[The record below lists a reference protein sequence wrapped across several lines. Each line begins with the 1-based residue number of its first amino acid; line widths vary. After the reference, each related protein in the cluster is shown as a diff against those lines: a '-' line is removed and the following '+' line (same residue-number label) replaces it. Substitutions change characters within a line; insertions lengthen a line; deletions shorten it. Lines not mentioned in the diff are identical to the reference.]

1 MKRSLLYWQLFQ
13 DWFIFGCA
21 KKEEQK
27 GQYLVKINGVTI
39 TKEDLKK
46 EVEALPPFA
55 QKMFEG
61 EEGIARLIDELI
73 KKELLYQEA
82 KKKGLDRDAA
92 YLKKVADS
100 QKLILISAL
109 LEKEIE
115 DKAKLSDKDVRDFY
129 EKNKADFMVQGKT
142 IEFEKIRDMLAQR
155 LTAQKQKEVFDGY
168 VENLKKSYKIDVNKD
183 AIAGLS
189 KKEEPKKEDVKKEEP
204 KKEEAV
210 KEEKKAPSK
219 EKPRK

>member
-1 MKRSLLYWQLFQ
+1 
-13 DWFIFGCA
+13 
-21 KKEEQK
+21 
-27 GQYLVKINGVTI
+27 
-39 TKEDLKK
+39 
-46 EVEALPPFA
+46 
-55 QKMFEG
+55 
-61 EEGIARLIDELI
+61 
-73 KKELLYQEA
+73 
-82 KKKGLDRDAA
+82 
-92 YLKKVADS
+92 
-100 QKLILISAL
+100 
-109 LEKEIE
+109 
-115 DKAKLSDKDVRDFY
+115 
-129 EKNKADFMVQGKT
+129 MVQGKT

>member
-1 MKRSLLYWQLFQ
+1 MKRLIVLAVISGL
-13 DWFIFGCA
+13 FIFGCA
-21 KKEEQK
+21 KKEEK
-27 GQYLVKINGVTI
+27 GQYLVKINSVTI

-82 KKKGLDRDAA
+82 KKKGLDRDAG

-115 DKAKLSDKDVRDFY
+115 DKAKLSDKDIRDFY

-142 IEFEKIRDMLAQR
+142 IEFEKIKDMLAQR